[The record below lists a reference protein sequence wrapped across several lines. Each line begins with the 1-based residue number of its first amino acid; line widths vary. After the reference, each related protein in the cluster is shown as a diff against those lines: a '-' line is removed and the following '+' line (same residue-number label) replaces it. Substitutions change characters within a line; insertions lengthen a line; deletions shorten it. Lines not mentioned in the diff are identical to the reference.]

1 MRQRIRGF
9 LVVFL
14 LMFSGKIIAQET
26 FPGKGIF
33 ILPQPPGFQQYAMPF
48 TSRFSQQKSTPSTG
62 YTSIKM
68 PAKHKLPPSSF
79 YPAHLGF
86 FCKKEL
92 QIEKVLAIPL
102 KFRLGSLEYVNWMER
117 KPNAIQQR

>member
-33 ILPQPPGFQQYAMPF
+33 ILPQPPDF
-48 TSRFSQQKSTPSTG
+48 
-62 YTSIKM
+62 
-68 PAKHKLPPSSF
+68 LPGKG
-79 YPAHLGF
+79 LGF
-86 FCKKEL
+86 GSTAWFSTVRYAIYI
-92 QIEKVLAIPL
+92 QIFAAKIYP
-102 KFRLGSLEYVNWMER
+102 VNR
-117 KPNAIQQR
+117 IYINQNAGKAQTSTVIILSGTFGIFL